1 MASEMAILGSSVG
14 ALTTAQRVLA
24 NDVANANTPRFRS
37 QAVRFHVLVSGRIE
51 PTVVSEPG
59 VATANGNGVDLEATL
74 LQLEKTTA
82 ALQGVDTLIGM
93 GITADASV
101 VNNLQ
106 GA

>member
-1 MASEMAILGSSVG
+1 MAILGSSVH

-24 NDVANANTPRFRS
+24 NDVANANTPRFRA
-37 QAVRFHVLVSGRIE
+37 QAVRLHVLADGRVEPAMVSQ
-51 PTVVSEPG
+51 PG

-74 LQLEKTTA
+74 LQLEKTTS

-93 GITADASV
+93 GTTAAASAIT
-101 VNNLQ
+101 NLQ